1 MVHAL
6 DSLWN
11 VVFSSQYGSFLVQIS
26 SQDCLHN
33 QLARPEAGWFVLVV
47 GHSFIL
53 NLKNFIRQN
62 NYLMNLNLDPKEV
75 MVQYS
80 GIRGGTI
87 SSMKKKENGNYE
99 WLQAKLDIN
108 SNWTKLF
115 MQQENDPGVWCIG
128 DHRFCGIIYQK

>member
-1 MVHAL
+1 M
-6 DSLWN
+6 
-11 VVFSSQYGSFLVQIS
+11 QIS

-99 WLQAKLDIN
+99 
-108 SNWTKLF
+108 
-115 MQQENDPGVWCIG
+115 
-128 DHRFCGIIYQK
+128 